1 MIDKIK
7 IKFHNKDI
15 ILDPNTEV
23 KIRALPRSPIEMGKG
38 LPEPLLCSDTQGKPI
53 YGSDGYL
60 HDDLF
65 KLNLYSKGGNIQF
78 NFPKIAQYGM
88 NLHPVDKEE
97 AENVINLLS
106 DRLYLKGI
114 RINLVTC
121 EIKSLEIYKNLHLP
135 HPYEH
140 YRDALALLQ
149 IRRGFE
155 KEFASSLYLGNK
167 SRQIVIYNKTRQL
180 IDTKSIKKETKSITG
195 SLMRV
200 EYRMK
205 KALVVN
211 RELGLNT
218 VSDLIDNWNN
228 LKILYQKSIGNFLY
242 GFEQKALDKTQSF
255 ESEADVLKYF
265 LYKYPNSG
273 WSKYRSY
280 YGSKAILEQWASIND
295 LKATLSSYK
304 QPAAVSR
311 DVKALQIAAA
321 EIAIKSDLS
330 AIDLLEEFKSMLL
343 D

>member
-1 MIDKIK
+1 M
-7 IKFHNKDI
+7 
-15 ILDPNTEV
+15 
-23 KIRALPRSPIEMGKG
+23 
-38 LPEPLLCSDTQGKPI
+38 
-53 YGSDGYL
+53 
-60 HDDLF
+60 
-65 KLNLYSKGGNIQF
+65 
-78 NFPKIAQYGM
+78 
-88 NLHPVDKEE
+88 
-97 AENVINLLS
+97 
-106 DRLYLKGI
+106 
-114 RINLVTC
+114 
-121 EIKSLEIYKNLHLP
+121 
-135 HPYEH
+135 
-140 YRDALALLQ
+140 
-149 IRRGFE
+149 
-155 KEFASSLYLGNK
+155 
-167 SRQIVIYNKTRQL
+167 IYNKTRQL
-180 IDTKSIKKETKSITG
+180 IDTKSIKEETKGITG

-200 EYRMK
+200 EYRMQ

-218 VSDLIDNWNN
+218 VYDLIDNWNN
-228 LKILYQKSIGNFLY
+228 LKILYQKSIGSFLY